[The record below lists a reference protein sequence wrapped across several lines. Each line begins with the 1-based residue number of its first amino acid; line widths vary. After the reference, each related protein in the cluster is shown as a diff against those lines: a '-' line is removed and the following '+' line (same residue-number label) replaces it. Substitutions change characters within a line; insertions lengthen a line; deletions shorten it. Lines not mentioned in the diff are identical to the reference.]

1 MKKEINMTEG
11 PLLGN
16 IIRYAI
22 PIVLT
27 GLLQLLF
34 NAADLVVVG
43 RFSQNK
49 ELALAAVGATSSL
62 TNLIVNLFI
71 GLSIG
76 VGVTVAH
83 SIGAG
88 QARQVRRT
96 VHTAIP
102 VALISGLVLTAVGVV
117 WAPGLLSWMATP
129 EDVIGLSTVYMRL
142 YFAGMVGS
150 MLYNFGA
157 AILRAA
163 GDTRG
168 PLVYLTVAGV
178 LNVVLNL
185 FFVIGLD
192 MSVAGVALAT
202 AISQTVSAFL
212 VVRALCRRTDA
223 CHLHLK
229 YMRLYKDILMKI
241 LRIGLPAGIQSSLF
255 SISNVLIQSS
265 INTLGSAVMS
275 GNAAAGNLEG
285 FVYVAMNAFQQAAL
299 NFMGQNKGALKY
311 DRMKRVLWLN
321 MACVAVVGGVL
332 GGLLYVF
339 GRPLLGMYITSSP
352 SAIEAGMVRLLYVG
366 LPYALC
372 GMQEIATGSIRGMG
386 YSIGPLIA
394 SVVGVCAFRI
404 VWVAAVF
411 PQITDPLSKAVSLYI
426 SYPISWVLTLA
437 AALAMFYFYFNRSVR
452 RSAQRKEA

>member
-1 MKKEINMTEG
+1 MKKEINMIEG

-16 IIRYAI
+16 IIRYAV

-49 ELALAAVGATSSL
+49 ELAVAAVGATGSL
-62 TNLIVNLFI
+62 TALIVNLFI

-83 SIGAG
+83 SLGAG
-88 QARQVRRT
+88 QSRQVRRT

-102 VALISGLVLTAVGVV
+102 VAAISGLVLTVVGVV
-117 WAPGLLSWMATP
+117 WAPGLLHLMATP
-129 EDVIGLSTVYMRL
+129 EDVIGLSTTYMRL

-168 PLVYLTVAGV
+168 PLVYLTVSGI

-185 FFVIGLD
+185 VFVIMLD

-202 AISQTVSAFL
+202 AISQALSAFL

-223 CHLHLK
+223 CRLHLK
-229 YMRLYKDILMKI
+229 YMHIYKDILFKI

-265 INTLGSAVMS
+265 INSFGSVAMS

-285 FVYVAMNAFQQAAL
+285 FVYVAMNAFQQSTL
-299 NFMGQNKGALKY
+299 NFTGQNKGALKY
-311 DRMKRVLWLN
+311 DRMKWVLWLN
-321 MACVAVVGGVL
+321 MACVTVVGGVL
-332 GGLLYVF
+332 GLLLYTF
-339 GRPLLGMYITSSP
+339 GGPLLGIYIANSP
-352 SAIEAGMVRLLYVG
+352 AAIDYGMVRLLYLAV
-366 LPYALC
+366 PYALC
-372 GMQEIATGSIRGMG
+372 GMQEVATGAIRGMG
-386 YSIGPLIA
+386 YSFGPLVA
-394 SVVGVCAFRI
+394 SVIGVCAFRI
-404 VWVAAVF
+404 VWVATVF
-411 PQITDPLSKAVSLYI
+411 PQMKTLECLYI
-426 SYPISWVLTLA
+426 SYPISWLLTLA
-437 AALAMFYFYFNRSVR
+437 SALVMYYYYFNRSR
-452 RSAQRKEA
+452 RATWRLQRA